1 MRRLWPDPSPEAG
14 EVEDVAALVA
24 SEERPPGADRP
35 WLLVNMV
42 ASLDGGVTVDGRSG
56 GLAGAADKELFG
68 ALRQVADIVLA
79 GAGTVRAEDYG
90 PSKASDGIR
99 ALRRARGQ
107 REVPRVAVV
116 SRRLDLDPTA
126 RLFSDPDNRPYVITH
141 ASAPADRRAE
151 LADVA
156 EVLAFGEDEVDLVAA
171 LAHLRSEG
179 AAVITCEG
187 GPTLNGTLIALDLID
202 EWALTL
208 SPVLI
213 AGDARRSSRGMV
225 ADPRRF
231 QLARLLEGDGE
242 LLGRWVRRR

>member
-14 EVEDVAALVA
+14 EVDDVAALIA
-24 SEERPPGADRP
+24 SEDRTPSGDRP

-42 ASLDGGVTVDGRSG
+42 ASLDGGVTVEGRSG

-68 ALRQVADIVLA
+68 ALRQIGDIVLA

-90 PSKASDGIR
+90 PPR
-99 ALRRARGQ
+99 ATDQVRARRRERGQ
-107 REVPRVAVV
+107 REVPRLAVV

-126 RLFSDPDNRPYVITH
+126 RLFSDPDNRPILITH
-141 ASAPADRRAE
+141 TAAPADRRAE

-156 EVLAFGEDEVDLVAA
+156 DVLAFGEDEVDLAAA

-179 AAVITCEG
+179 TSVVTCEG

-213 AGDARRSSRGMV
+213 GGDAGRSSRGMV

-231 QLARLLEGDGE
+231 ELARLLEGDGE